1 MQQSGGTKKKTSKE
15 LKDFK
20 HIKELQSRLNFLR
33 QKRFDLEY
41 TKQIQNDKKND
52 SKKRYDGNLTYDF

>member
-52 SKKRYDGNLTYDF
+52 